1 MQHDNSTKF
10 CKTEIER
17 EMDMAVISQLMDL
30 CRDLA
35 DNLEDVHDSAYVGEI
50 GSVEVEYWD
59 EVRNYLLKKVHESF
73 SWD

>member
-1 MQHDNSTKF
+1 MQHDNSNKF

-50 GSVEVEYWD
+50 GSVEVEYWN
-59 EVRNYLLKKVHESF
+59 EVRKYLVKAINESF